1 MVFTIQNGNKQRDK
15 DRDMSL
21 RREIYLDAAAAIN
34 KWQLL
39 IASLG
44 NQELSQTKIDEEFQS
59 ISLALAKID
68 VIATNQTIRTTSRL
82 KSELLELHLNLLI
95 KRQPIVMQK
104 ISIDIINNIIQDFT
118 AKQKYYFQIIEEIN
132 LTYDQSKQASCNAAQ
147 NSINFWNKELEKLYD
162 ELNVLQ
168 IKQNEEI
175 QIFSKILSD
184 KIKDITKFTIPAL
197 VSVRKELGF
206 PIDEGDYHKT
216 LNDNNTRIGDS
227 LQKFFDGIQKL
238 FTSESNSS

>member
-1 MVFTIQNGNKQRDK
+1 
-15 DRDMSL
+15 
-21 RREIYLDAAAAIN
+21 
-34 KWQLL
+34 
-39 IASLG
+39 
-44 NQELSQTKIDEEFQS
+44 
-59 ISLALAKID
+59 
-68 VIATNQTIRTTSRL
+68 
-82 KSELLELHLNLLI
+82 
-95 KRQPIVMQK
+95 MQK

-118 AKQKYYFQIIEEIN
+118 TKQKYYFQIIEEIN
-132 LTYDQSKQASCNAAQ
+132 LTYDQSKQASYNTAQ

-162 ELNVLQ
+162 EIDVLR

-184 KIKDITKFTIPAL
+184 KIRDITEFTIPAL
-197 VSVRKELGF
+197 LSVRKELGF

-238 FTSESNSS
+238 FTSESKSS